1 LRSVQ
6 TNSSGVPI
14 SKITRT
20 KWTGGVVQAVECLLC
35 KHEVLNSNPSPTHP
49 GPPPT
54 PTKKR
59 KKSLKK
65 NLVTNVIWS
74 VQERE
79 KWNPI
84 SSKKK
89 KKIPTEYPL
98 MQKTYFAFKRD
109 KAASKD
115 TRPSNHA

>member
-1 LRSVQ
+1 
-6 TNSSGVPI
+6 
-14 SKITRT
+14 
-20 KWTGGVVQAVECLLC
+20 
-35 KHEVLNSNPSPTHP
+35 
-49 GPPPT
+49 
-54 PTKKR
+54 
-59 KKSLKK
+59 
-65 NLVTNVIWS
+65 VTNVIWS

-115 TRPSNHA
+115 TRPYNHA